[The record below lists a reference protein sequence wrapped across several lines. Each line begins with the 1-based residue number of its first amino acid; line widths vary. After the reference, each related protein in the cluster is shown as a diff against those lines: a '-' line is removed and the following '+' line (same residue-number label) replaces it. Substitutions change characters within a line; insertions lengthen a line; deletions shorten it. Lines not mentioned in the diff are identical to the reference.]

1 MRNEL
6 VTVFGG
12 SGFLGRHTVRALA
25 RAGYRIRVAV
35 RRPHAGFFLKP
46 AGTVGQIQVVKAN
59 VDDADQVAAAVAGAH
74 IVINLTGVLFSRG
87 TQSFTAIHEE
97 GAGMVAKAAAAAG
110 AQTLI
115 HVSAIGADPD
125 SDSAYARS
133 KGEGERRVREA
144 FPGAV
149 ILRPSLLF
157 GPEDGFF
164 NKFANLA
171 RYAPALPLIGGG
183 HTRFQPAFV
192 GDVAAAIVQCAG
204 NRTTAGHVYELGGPT
219 TYSFKDLMRIVLQET
234 DRKRLL
240 VPLPFF
246 IGTLLGFGLS
256 LFSMLLFFLPLAST
270 PLLTMDQVKLLKHD
284 NIASGEG
291 FAALGIVPT
300 SVEAEVPS
308 YLWRYRARGQFQ
320 DSAAE
325 RATGAPSS

>member
-59 VDDADQVAAAVAGAH
+59 VEDADQVAAAVAGAH

-87 TQSFTAIHEE
+87 SQSFTAIHDE
-97 GAGMVAKAAAAAG
+97 GAGLVAKAAAAAG
-110 AQTLI
+110 AQALI
-115 HVSAIGADPD
+115 HVSAIGADLE

-157 GPEDGFF
+157 GPEDDFF

-183 HTRFQPAFV
+183 HTKFQPAFV
-192 GDVAAAIVQCAG
+192 GDVAAAIVRCTEGGAG
-204 NRTTAGHVYELGGPT
+204 QTYELGGPAI
-219 TYSFKDLMRIVLQET
+219 YSFKDLMQIVLHET

-284 NIASGEG
+284 NVASDDG

>member
-46 AGTVGQIQVVKAN
+46 LGTVGQIQVVKAN
-59 VDDADQVAAAVAGAH
+59 VDDAEQVARAVTGAH

-87 TQSFTAIHEE
+87 AQSFTAIHQD
-97 GAGMVAKAAAAAG
+97 GAGLVARAAAAAG

-115 HVSAIGADPD
+115 HVSAIGADTE

-133 KGEGERRVREA
+133 KGEGERRVREV

-157 GPEDGFF
+157 GPEDSFF

-183 HTRFQPAFV
+183 HTKFQPAFV
-192 GDVAAAIVQCAG
+192 GDVAAAILKCTEGGAG
-204 NRTTAGHVYELGGPT
+204 QTYELGGPAI
-219 TYSFKDLMRIVLQET
+219 YSFKDLMRIILRET
-234 DRKRLL
+234 GRKRLL

-246 IGTLLGFGLS
+246 VGTLLGFALS
-256 LFSMLLFFLPLAST
+256 TFSMLLFFLPIAST

-284 NIASGEG
+284 NIASGDG

-325 RATGAPSS
+325 RVTGAPSH